1 MSNEGASRR
10 IGSTLGRFK
19 LLRCIGAGGMGV
31 VYEAESLERPERVAL
46 KTLNHLNADAIYR
59 FKHEFRSLA
68 GVLHP
73 NLVQMHELSCDGPNW
88 FFVMDYVDGVPFI
101 EYVRGART
109 LSESRLASTIDV
121 RGRYDRRPSDAPE
134 SVSDSS
140 SGAPA
145 LPERTPNPPAFYVR
159 LRRALGELVSGVNAL
174 HALGKIHRDLKPS
187 NVLVT
192 AEGRVVV
199 LDFGLTSEE
208 VPEDVSSTRD
218 GALRGT
224 PLYMA
229 PEMFTG
235 GGVGKAADFY
245 AVGVMLY
252 EALVGELPHRG
263 AVHQL
268 VSQKLFTRPVSPRE
282 LVPETPEDL
291 SEIALSL
298 LAREPEQRPLGREL
312 ARLFAADVPSRRP
325 PESEARAV
333 RAPFVGR
340 VAELSALRAAFER
353 VKDGPVVVNVSGESG
368 IGKSELVEA
377 FLRGVRD
384 EPEVLVLYG
393 RCYEHESV
401 PYKAFDHIADALSSY
416 LTQKKDGDVS
426 LLAPR
431 EPATLTTLFP
441 VLARVFDQLPEA
453 ERRVPL
459 DPTELRLRGFS
470 ALRELL
476 GRLAQKKRLVLV
488 VDDLQWSDDDSA
500 LLLKEVFGASNAPQC
515 LLVVTSR
522 ESRPPALHK
531 LLSAW
536 QGSARSRFEE
546 LRLSGLSH
554 GEMQE
559 LARHASSSKRAGE
572 LPISAIAEEAKGN
585 PFFVL
590 ALSRH
595 AADSV
600 PKSTSLKSFMAGWF
614 QALPATALELL
625 RVIAV
630 AGRPVDEAA
639 ASAVVGGADPAG
651 DLFYLSAHHLIGA
664 WPTPSRRVECYHDR
678 IREAVLADLDAATL
692 RALHGRLGRA
702 LEAGEGAEPD
712 ALATHFLA
720 AGELEKGSRFAER
733 AADDARRAL
742 AFLHAAHWYERAIE
756 SSGGDRGRAR
766 ELEAK
771 LGEVYAGAGQGV
783 TASEWLLRAAT
794 DGPSAHALKLRQR
807 AAELLLVSGHIDRG
821 VAELDQVLKHVR
833 MRLAPSPRRAFASLV
848 VQRARAKFRGL
859 EFERRSGD
867 ALSEDELL
875 KIDVCWSVAL
885 GLSLVDPIRAADFQ
899 TRNLLLSLTSGEP
912 YRVARALS
920 MEAGFRATGG
930 SRSEQEAREISNRA
944 RALAEEIGD
953 PHAIGLSTFT
963 AGLGRYLVGRWR
975 AAVDLLRR
983 AEGILRE
990 LPGAIWELNASQRFQ
1005 LNALTFIGDIPTI
1018 ATRVPELVKSAR
1030 ERGNLYAECAL
1041 RVRLCSLLWLARDD
1055 PHGGIAETA
1064 EVMGRWS
1071 QEGFHLQHY
1080 NELFAHVNCAL
1091 YLGDA
1096 ERAMQHIEST
1106 WPKLESSL
1114 LTNTQA
1120 LRIEARQLRLRV
1132 CLAYLRAHP
1141 EHRATRS
1148 TLERDLR
1155 ALRKENVAW
1164 GTAYA
1169 SFGEGLLHAVNGEQE
1184 RARTLLETARREFTE
1199 CDMDLWRYV
1208 ASHRIGE
1215 LIGGDEGSGLI
1226 AEAERFLSLHAVKHP
1241 LRFVQHYAPGLGD
1254 LGGNE

>member
-19 LLRCIGAGGMGV
+19 LIRCIGAGGMGV
-31 VYEAESLERPERVAL
+31 VYEAQNPERDQRVAL
-46 KTLNHLNADAIYR
+46 KTLNHLDADAIYR

-101 EYVRGART
+101 EYVRGSRPLA
-109 LSESRLASTIDV
+109 ESRLVSTVDV
-121 RGRYDRRPSDAPE
+121 RGRYERPLSDAPAAE
-134 SVSDSS
+134 DLEASQGSSD
-140 SGAPA
+140 P
-145 LPERTPNPPAFYVR
+145 LERRPNSPAFYLR

-199 LDFGLTSEE
+199 LDFGLISEE
-208 VPEDVSSTRD
+208 LPEEANPARQ

-252 EALVGELPHRG
+252 EALVGHLPHRG

-268 VSQKLFTRPVSPRE
+268 VSQKLFSQPPAPRE
-282 LVPETPEDL
+282 LAPETPADL
-291 SEIALSL
+291 SQMALAL
-298 LAREPEQRPLGREL
+298 LHRDPERRPDGREL
-312 ARLFAADVPSRRP
+312 ARLFVVEVPSRHP
-325 PESEARAV
+325 PESEARPV

-340 VAELSALRAAFER
+340 VAELAALHAAFDRAAE
-353 VKDGPVVVNVSGESG
+353 GPVVVNVSGESG
-368 IGKSELVEA
+368 IGKSALVEA
-377 FLRGVRD
+377 FLRDVRD
-384 EPEVLVLYG
+384 EPDVLVLYG

-401 PYKAFDHIADALSSY
+401 PYKAFDHIADALSGY
-416 LTQKKDGDVS
+416 LARQSDGDVA

-431 EPATLTTLFP
+431 EPAALTTLFP
-441 VLARVFDQLPEA
+441 VLARVLELLPEA
-453 ERRVPL
+453 ERRAPL
-459 DPTELRLRGFS
+459 DPTELRLRGF
-470 ALRELL
+470 AAVRELL
-476 GRLAQKKRLVLV
+476 GRLAQKRRLVLV

-500 LLLKEVFGASNAPQC
+500 LLLKEVFGAAGAPKC

-522 ESRPPALHK
+522 ETRPPALHK

-536 QGSARSRFEE
+536 GSDRSARFEE
-546 LRLSGLSH
+546 LRLAGLSEA
-554 GEMQE
+554 EMHE
-559 LARHASSSKRAGE
+559 LARHAAASKRDAK
-572 LPISAIAEEAKGN
+572 LPIRAIAEEAKGN

-595 AADSV
+595 AAASA
-600 PKSTSLKSFMAGWF
+600 PAGASLSSFMRGWF
-614 QALPATALELL
+614 QALPESALELL

-639 ASAVVGGADPAG
+639 ASAVVGAGDAAG
-651 DLFYLSAHHLIGA
+651 DLFYLSAHHFIGA

-678 IREAVLADLDAATL
+678 IREAVLADLDAVAL
-692 RALHGRLGRA
+692 RALHGRLGRV
-702 LEAGEGAEPD
+702 LETSEGADVE

-720 AGELEKGSRFAER
+720 AGEREKGSRFAER

-742 AFLHAAHWYERAIE
+742 AFLHAARWYERALDASE
-756 SSGGDRGRAR
+756 GADRERAR
-766 ELEAK
+766 SLEVK

-783 TASEWLLRAAT
+783 TASEWFLRAAV
-794 DGPSAHALKLRQR
+794 DGPAASALKHRQR

-821 VAELDQVLKHVR
+821 VAELDQVLKHIR

-848 VQRARAKFRGL
+848 VQRARAKLRGL
-859 EFERRSGD
+859 EFERRE
-867 ALSEDELL
+867 AELLSQDELL
-875 KIDVCWSVAL
+875 KIDACWSVAL

-899 TRNLLLSLTSGEP
+899 TRNLLLSLGAGEP

-930 SRSEQEAREISNRA
+930 SRTEREAREISNRA

-953 PHAIGLSTFT
+953 PHAIGLATFT

-975 AAVDLLRR
+975 AAVELLRR

-990 LPGAIWELNASQRFQ
+990 LPGAIWELNAAQRFQ

-1018 ATRVPELVKSAR
+1018 AQRVPELVKNAR

-1041 RVRLCSLLWLARDD
+1041 RVRLCSLLWLANDD
-1055 PHGGIAETA
+1055 PHGGLSETA

-1080 NELFAHVNCAL
+1080 NELFAYVNCAL

-1096 ERAMQHIEST
+1096 NRAMQHVQNT

-1120 LRIEARQLRLRV
+1120 LRIEARHLRLRV
-1132 CLAYLRAHP
+1132 CLAYLREHPAHR
-1141 EHRATRS
+1141 ETRATI
-1148 TLERDLR
+1148 ERDVR
-1155 ALRKENVAW
+1155 ALRRENVGW
-1164 GTAYA
+1164 GGAFA
-1169 SFGEGLLHAVNGEQE
+1169 SFGEGLLHVVGGDAE
-1184 RARTLLETARREFTE
+1184 RALAALEAARREFAE
-1199 CDMDLWRYV
+1199 NDMDLLRNV
-1208 ASHRIGE
+1208 TSHRLGE
-1215 LIGGDEGSGLI
+1215 LIGGDQGASLK
-1226 AEAERFLSLHAVKHP
+1226 AEAERFLGVHAVKRP
-1241 LRFVQHYAPGLGD
+1241 LRFVQHYAPGFRD
-1254 LGGNE
+1254 

>member
-31 VYEAESLERPERVAL
+31 VYEAENPEHGQRVAL

-59 FKHEFRSLA
+59 LKHEFRSLA

-101 EYVRGART
+101 EYVRGSRAAT
-109 LSESRLASTIDV
+109 ESRLVSTVDV
-121 RGRYDRRPSDAPE
+121 RGKYDRQASDAPATGGT
-134 SVSDSS
+134 DSS
-140 SGAPA
+140 EG
-145 LPERTPNPPAFYVR
+145 LPDVTERTPNSPAFYLR

-192 AEGRVVV
+192 AAGRVVV

-208 VPEDVSSTRD
+208 LPEEANPARE

-252 EALVGELPHRG
+252 EALVGQLPHRG

-268 VSQKLFTRPVSPRE
+268 VSQKLFSRPPAPIE

-291 SEIALSL
+291 SEMALAL
-298 LAREPEQRPLGREL
+298 LRREPERRPDGREL
-312 ARLFAADVPSRRP
+312 SRLFVIETPSRRP
-325 PESEARAV
+325 PESQARVV

-340 VAELSALRAAFER
+340 AAELASLHAAFDRAAE
-353 VKDGPVVVNVSGESG
+353 GPVVVNVSGESG
-368 IGKSELVEA
+368 IGKSALVEA
-377 FLRGVRD
+377 FLCGVRD
-384 EPEVLVLYG
+384 EPGVLVLYG

-401 PYKAFDHIADALSSY
+401 PYKAFDHIADALSGY
-416 LTQKKDGDVS
+416 LARQSDDEVA

-431 EPATLTTLFP
+431 EPASLTTLFP
-441 VLARVFDQLPEA
+441 VLARVLDPLPEA

-459 DPTELRLRGFS
+459 DPTELRARGF
-470 ALRELL
+470 AAVRELL
-476 GRLAQKKRLVLV
+476 GRLAQRKRLVLV

-500 LLLKEVFGASNAPQC
+500 LLLKDVFGATDAPKC

-522 ESRPPALHK
+522 ETRPPALHK
-531 LLSAW
+531 LLSAFNRDE
-536 QGSARSRFEE
+536 SERLEE
-546 LRLSGLSH
+546 LKLSGLSEP
-554 GEMQE
+554 EMHE
-559 LARHASSSKRAGE
+559 LARHASLPNARRAAE

-595 AADSV
+595 AAESV
-600 PKSTSLKSFMAGWF
+600 RAGASLSSFMQGWF
-614 QALPATALELL
+614 QALPETALELL

-639 ASAVVGGADPAG
+639 ASAVVASADAAG
-651 DLFYLSAHHLIGA
+651 DLFYLSAHHFIGA

-678 IREAVLADLDAATL
+678 IREAVLSDLDAEAL
-692 RALHGRLGRA
+692 RSLHGRLGRV
-702 LEAGEGAEPD
+702 LEAREGADVE

-720 AGELEKGSRFAER
+720 AGEREKGSRFAER

-742 AFLHAAHWYERAIE
+742 AFLHAARWYERAL
-756 SSGGDRGRAR
+756 SASDGHDRERAR
-766 ELEAK
+766 ELAAK

-783 TASEWLLRAAT
+783 TASEWLLRAAAG
-794 DGPSAHALKLRQR
+794 GPAASALKHRQR

-859 EFERRSGD
+859 EFERRN
-867 ALSEDELL
+867 AELLSHDELL
-875 KIDVCWSVAL
+875 KIDACWSVAL

-899 TRNLLLSLTSGEP
+899 TRNLLLSLAAGEP

-930 SRSEQEAREISNRA
+930 SRSEREAREISNRA

-953 PHAIGLSTFT
+953 PHAIGLATFT

-983 AEGILRE
+983 AEGILRD

-1005 LNALTFIGDIPTI
+1005 LNSLSFIGDIPAI
-1018 ATRVPELVKSAR
+1018 ARRVPELVKSAR

-1041 RVRLCSLLWLARDD
+1041 RVRLCSLLCLANDD
-1055 PHGGIAETA
+1055 PDGGIAETA
-1064 EVMGRWS
+1064 DVMGRWS

-1080 NELFAHVNCAL
+1080 NELFAYVNCAL
-1091 YLGDA
+1091 YLGDE
-1096 ERAMQHIEST
+1096 ERAMDYIAST

-1120 LRIEARQLRLRV
+1120 LRIEARHLRLRV
-1132 CLAYLRAHP
+1132 CLAYLREHP
-1141 EHRATRS
+1141 QHRETRV
-1148 TLERDLR
+1148 TVERDVR
-1155 ALRKENVAW
+1155 ALRKENVGW
-1164 GTAYA
+1164 GRAFA
-1169 SFGEGLLHAVNGEQE
+1169 SFGEGLLHVVNGDAE
-1184 RARTLLETARREFTE
+1184 RARLALEDARRGFAES
-1199 CDMDLWRYV
+1199 DMELFCNV
-1208 ASHRIGE
+1208 TSHRLGE
-1215 LIGGDEGSGLI
+1215 LIGGDEGASLKR
-1226 AEAERFLSLHAVKHP
+1226 EAERFLGVHAVKRP
-1241 LRFVQHYAPGLGD
+1241 LRFVQHYAPGFRD
-1254 LGGNE
+1254 